1 MADQLY
7 RYTYQWEDGHPD
19 TVIVGPSSWLSQ
31 NLAYCERFGLGNEAT
46 AKLVSVEI
54 SEIND

>member
-7 RYTYQWEDGHPD
+7 RYTYQWEDGHPE
-19 TVIVGPSSWLSQ
+19 TVIVSTSSWDAQ
-31 NLAYCERFGLGNEAT
+31 NKAYAERFGLGNDYT
-46 AKLVSVEI
+46 AVLSSVEI